1 MKKNNFMNKQK
12 TTGVGILALLIIAL
26 SLIFGPELIEELRLP
41 ELLDEFEGRQ
51 TTLPSRPVDGLSGD
65 WYSIYFTNPTCPPE
79 AERRGGV
86 DETIAADIRQATLQV
101 DLAGYDINS
110 EPIVQA
116 LIDVR
121 QRGITVRVVTDSDN
135 ADQPS
140 VRRLRR
146 NGISVVEDNRSGL
159 MHNKFIVID
168 GRFVWMGSMNFTSNG
183 AHCNNNNIVRF
194 DVPHLA
200 VNYTAEMDEMY
211 VDRSFGPTSPI
222 NTPHKDFVYDGVW
235 IENFF
240 GPEIQ
245 LAPIIAQ
252 RVAAAQSHVHFM
264 AFAFTHEEI
273 GEAMLNRAY
282 DGVEVR
288 GVFELVGSNTDFSY
302 FPPMSQS
309 RLQNINVRQDGNPRM
324 MHHKVII
331 VDRQTVIFGSFN
343 FSDNANRRND
353 ENIVII
359 HNAEFA
365 GYFLE
370 EFEAVWNEARQN

>member
-1 MKKNNFMNKQK
+1 MKKKQQ
-12 TTGVGILALLIIAL
+12 TTAVGILALLIIAL

-41 ELLDEFEGRQ
+41 ELLDQLEDRQ
-51 TTLPSRPVDGLSGD
+51 TQLPSRPADGLSGD
-65 WYSIYFTNPTCPPE
+65 WYNIYFTDPTCPPE
-79 AERRGGV
+79 DQRRGGV
-86 DETIAADIRQATLQV
+86 DEIIAADIRQATLQV

-121 QRGITVRVVTDSDN
+121 QRDITVRVVTDSDN
-135 ADQPS
+135 ADQPGI
-140 VRRLRR
+140 RRLHR

-168 GRFVWMGSMNFTSNG
+168 GRFVWMGSMNFTGNG
-183 AHCNNNNIVRF
+183 AHCNNNNTVRF

-200 VNYTAEMDEMY
+200 VNYTAEMNEMY
-211 VDRSFGPTSPI
+211 VDHSFGPTSPI
-222 NTPHKDFVYDGVW
+222 NTPHEDFVYDDVR
-235 IENFF
+235 IENYF

-245 LAPIIAQ
+245 LAPIIAE
-252 RVAAAQSHVHFM
+252 RVAAAQSHIHFM

-273 GEAMLNRAY
+273 GEAMMDRAY
-282 DGVEVR
+282 DDVEVR

-302 FPPMSQS
+302 FPVMSQS
-309 RLQNINVRQDGNPRM
+309 RLNNIHVRQDGNPRM

-343 FSDNANRRND
+343 FSENANRRND
-353 ENIVII
+353 ENIVIV
-359 HNAEFA
+359 HDAEFA

-370 EFEAVWNEARQN
+370 EFEAVWNEAREAR

>member
-1 MKKNNFMNKQK
+1 MNKQK

-26 SLIFGPELIEELRLP
+26 SLIFGPELVEELRLP

-51 TTLPSRPVDGLSGD
+51 TTLPSRPVDGLSGE
-65 WYSIYFTNPTCPPE
+65 WYSIYFTDPTCPPE
-79 AERRGGV
+79 DQRRGGV
-86 DETIAADIRQATLQV
+86 DETVAADIRQATLQV

-135 ADQPS
+135 ADQPGI
-140 VRRLRR
+140 RRLRR
-146 NGISVVEDNRSGL
+146 NGISVVEDNRAGL

-222 NTPHKDFVYDGVW
+222 NTPYEDFVYDGVR
-235 IENFF
+235 IENYF

-245 LAPIIAQ
+245 LASIIAE
-252 RVAAAQSHVHFM
+252 RVAAAQSHIHFM

-353 ENIVII
+353 ENIVIV
-359 HNAEFA
+359 HDAEFA

>member
-1 MKKNNFMNKQK
+1 MKKKQQ

-41 ELLDEFEGRQ
+41 ELLDQLEDRQ
-51 TTLPSRPVDGLSGD
+51 TQLPSRPADGLSGD
-65 WYSIYFTNPTCPPE
+65 WYDIYFTDPTCPPE
-79 AERRGGV
+79 DQRRGGV
-86 DETIAADIRQATLQV
+86 DEIIAADIRQATLQV

-121 QRGITVRVVTDSDN
+121 QRDLTVRVVTDSDN
-135 ADQPS
+135 ADQPGI
-140 VRRLRR
+140 RRLRR
-146 NGISVVEDNRSGL
+146 NGISVVEDERSGL

-168 GRFVWMGSMNFTSNG
+168 GRFVWMGSMNFTGNG

-200 VNYTAEMDEMY
+200 VNYTAEMNEM
-211 VDRSFGPTSPI
+211 VDDRRFGPTSPI
-222 NTPHKDFVYDGVW
+222 NTPHEDFVYDDVR
-235 IENFF
+235 IENYF

-245 LAPIIAQ
+245 LAPIIAE
-252 RVAAAQSHVHFM
+252 RVASAQSHIHFM
-264 AFAFTHEEI
+264 AFAFTHAEI
-273 GEAMLNRAY
+273 GEAMMDRAY
-282 DGVEVR
+282 DDVEIR

-302 FPPMSQS
+302 FPVMSQS
-309 RLQNINVRQDGNPRM
+309 RLNNIHARQDGNPRM

-343 FSDNANRRND
+343 FSENANRRND
-353 ENIVII
+353 ENIVIV
-359 HNAEFA
+359 HDPEFA

-370 EFEAVWNEARQN
+370 EFEAVWNEAREAR